1 MIKNAA
7 GLVVLGAALVACGG
21 GGDGPGPAAPVASNP
36 GTGTPSGSSGTT
48 TPTTPTPPPPPPP
61 EVKVLSGAI
70 ARYAAQ
76 NTGVDFAVQIKP
88 NNFTPTGT
96 LVVNASDPS
105 NVIGTQVGVTTNT
118 DGSYTLAL
126 SSKANA
132 AAGHYAGNVTL
143 KLCADQDCATPQA
156 VPSVTVPYDLTVL
169 ASTTAW
175 PGDHLTALAAWTD
188 APEWSTFQ
196 GNAAHTAYVPVTIN
210 PDQMQLRWKSA
221 AINSNTSSSYYGY
234 DNSATLTVA
243 NGVFYGAGSNMLKA
257 RKEYDGS
264 VVWSY
269 DFSGLSSPMVYPPAV
284 ANGTVYMA
292 AGQSPIYLFAF
303 DAATGAVRFKAPLA
317 YPWNATQAPTPVDD
331 AIYANSGYNALYAFK
346 PTGELLFNKSLTYSS
361 SSTGSP
367 AVDANS
373 VYVYDGALHIL
384 DRKTG
389 MITSEIR
396 NGTAPTYYGYGQS
409 GAPVLG
415 ANGSVFVADFGS
427 AQQNSSTSGNQL
439 LKFNATKGYI
449 DWRVAGNY
457 PLTPAYANGVVY
469 ASNYSPYRVEARAE
483 ADGALLWSWTPNQA
497 GETLWNAEPIITKNL
512 LFVSTNL
519 ATYAIDISTHKAVW
533 SYPAAGR
540 LALSRSGILYIQ
552 NVEAVVAVNLK

>member
-1 MIKNAA
+1 VAA
-7 GLVVLGAALVACGG
+7 VGTAAARRRVRQS
-21 GGDGPGPAAPVASNP
+21 AAAA
-36 GTGTPSGSSGTT
+36 
-48 TPTTPTPPPPPPP
+48 
-61 EVKVLSGAI
+61 EVKVTTALI

-76 NTGVDFAVQIKP
+76 NTSVDFEVQIKP

-96 LVVNASDPS
+96 LAVNASDPS
-105 NVIGTQVGVTTNT
+105 NVIGTQVGVTANT
-118 DGSYTLAL
+118 DGSYTLSL
-126 SSKANA
+126 GSKANA
-132 AAGHYAGNVTL
+132 AAGHYTGNVTL
-143 KLCADQDCATPQA
+143 KLCADQACATAQA

-196 GNAAHTAYVPVTIN
+196 GNPGHTAYVPVTIN

-221 AINSNTSSSYYGY
+221 AISTNTSYYGY
-234 DNSATLTVA
+234 GYSATLTAA
-243 NGVFYGAGSNMLKA
+243 NGIFYGAGSNLLKA

-264 VVWSY
+264 VLWSY
-269 DFSGLSSPMVYPPAV
+269 DVSGMTSPSVNPPAV

-292 AGQSPIYLFAF
+292 AGQQSSYLFAF
-303 DAATGAVRFKAPLA
+303 DAATGAVRFKSPMSYQWDGSLAPSA
-317 YPWNATQAPTPVDD
+317 VDD
-331 AIYANSGYNALYAFK
+331 AVYTNGGYGGLYAFK
-346 PTGELLFNKSLTYSS
+346 TTGEQLFYKSLTSGS
-361 SSTGSP
+361 ASMWSP

-373 VYVYDGALHIL
+373 VYVYDGTLHVL

-389 MITSEIR
+389 AITSEIR
-396 NGTAPTYYGYGQS
+396 NASALSYYSQTN

-415 ANGSVFVADFGS
+415 ANGSVFVADFGN

-439 LKFNATKGYI
+439 LKFNAAKGYI

-469 ASNYSPYRVEARAE
+469 APNYSPYRIEARAE
-483 ADGALLWSWTPNQA
+483 ADGALLWSWTPSQA
-497 GETLWNAEPIITKNL
+497 GETLWSAEPIVTKNM
-512 LFVSTNL
+512 LFISTNL
-519 ATYAIDISTHKAVW
+519 ATYAIDMSTHKTVW